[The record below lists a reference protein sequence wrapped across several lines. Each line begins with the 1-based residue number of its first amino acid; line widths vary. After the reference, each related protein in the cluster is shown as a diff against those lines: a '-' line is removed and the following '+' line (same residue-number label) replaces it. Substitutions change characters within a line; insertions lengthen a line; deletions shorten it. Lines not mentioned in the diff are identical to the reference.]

1 MFAQAFNVTLRILVL
16 RAGPQDFP
24 FASGLTPVIV
34 LLGVAANALMFS
46 QVLPAPMA
54 LGIALAMVLAMAMV
68 TQSILRARGV
78 ANRFQ
83 QTYNALLATSA
94 LLTLALLPPFMQVAP
109 QLLELAKH
117 PEALAKPE
125 QVQLP
130 GLPVFV
136 MNLLNFWNFAVTA
149 HIFRHAANVN
159 LWIGLFIAF
168 VAAGVMLF
176 VGIIGGTLAGAL
188 FGGLAD

>member
-1 MFAQAFNVTLRILVL
+1 MFAQALNVTLRILVL

-24 FASGLTPVIV
+24 YAAGLMPVIV
-34 LLGVAANALMFS
+34 LLAVAANAAMFA
-46 QVLPAPMA
+46 QVLPPPMA
-54 LGIALAMVLAMAMV
+54 LGIGLAMVLAMAVV
-68 TQSILRARGV
+68 TRSILRARGV
-78 ANRFQ
+78 ANRYQ
-83 QTYNALLATSA
+83 QTYNALLATST

-117 PEALAKPE
+117 PETLSNPD
-125 QVQLP
+125 QVKLP

-136 MNLLNFWNFAVTA
+136 MNLINFWSFAVTGP
-149 HIFRHAANVN
+149 IFRHAANVN

-176 VGIIGGTLAGAL
+176 VGIIGGTLAGAM
-188 FGGLAD
+188 FGGLTG